1 MTRVS
6 FFPERRT
13 APEIMEWYASVKRAL
28 EGWNSLFSR
37 RSTSRSRRPANLL
50 GMTDAEVSASFDEH
64 RSELELATILL
75 LLTESE
81 AVLRVDYLVRVYEK
95 RKDEVSRA
103 FRDLYKEKGT
113 HARLDEDL
121 LATCSRTCRRR
132 RAR

>member
-13 APEIMEWYASVKRAL
+13 APEIMGWYASVKRAL
-28 EGWNSLFSR
+28 EAQEQSVLTAIDEQKPTPSEF
-37 RSTSRSRRPANLL
+37 L

-103 FRDLYKEKGT
+103 FRDLYM
-113 HARLDEDL
+113 
-121 LATCSRTCRRR
+121 
-132 RAR
+132 